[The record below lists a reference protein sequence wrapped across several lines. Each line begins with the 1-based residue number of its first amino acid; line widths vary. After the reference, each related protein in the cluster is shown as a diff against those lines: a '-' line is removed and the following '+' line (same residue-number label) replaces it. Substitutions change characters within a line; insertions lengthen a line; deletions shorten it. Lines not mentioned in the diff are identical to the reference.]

1 VAASRSV
8 KAKMEKEYLNVCFE
22 GEDHG

>member
-1 VAASRSV
+1 VT
-8 KAKMEKEYLNVCFE
+8 AKREEEYLNVCFE